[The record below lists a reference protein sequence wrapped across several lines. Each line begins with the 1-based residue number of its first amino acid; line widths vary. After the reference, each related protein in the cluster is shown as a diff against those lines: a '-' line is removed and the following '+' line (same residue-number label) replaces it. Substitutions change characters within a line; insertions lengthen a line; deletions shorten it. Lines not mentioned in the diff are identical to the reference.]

1 MTRSAPVPTIG
12 AVTNASTAP
21 GDLVLWQGWEPRRAV
36 DLEEAVALLSTP
48 ARGGELF
55 VLDGVAARGFRPPR
69 LLTVT
74 PVVDVTGLEQEA
86 PAELRRVWAVTYRQI
101 AETASRQ
108 SVPYA
113 VYLLG
118 VNPPDGISPEQ
129 LAEFNEF
136 YTSVHLREVAERRHA
151 LRAVRYERVD
161 EIKPPYPSAP
171 SYLATYELDE
181 ASAAVRRHSGPAY
194 SRGPAVWQQHT
205 TPWRLW
211 YLLRSSGM

>member
-1 MTRSAPVPTIG
+1 M
-12 AVTNASTAP
+12 
-21 GDLVLWQGWEPRRAV
+21 LWQGWEPRRSV
-36 DLEEAVALLSTP
+36 DLERATVLLS
-48 ARGGELF
+48 AAACRGELF

-74 PVVDVTGLEQEA
+74 PVGDAAGLEQEA

-101 AETASRQ
+101 AETASRR

-118 VNPPDGISPEQ
+118 VNPPNGASPQQ

-136 YTSVHLREVAERRHA
+136 YTEVHLREVAERRRA

-161 EIKPPYPSAP
+161 EIKAPYPPAP
-171 SYLATYELDE
+171 AYLAAYELDE

-194 SRGPAVWQQHT
+194 SPGPPVWRRHT

>member
-1 MTRSAPVPTIG
+1 
-12 AVTNASTAP
+12 
-21 GDLVLWQGWEPRRAV
+21 V
-36 DLEEAVALLSTP
+36 DLERAAAVLSAP
-48 ARGGELF
+48 ACRGELF

-74 PVVDVTGLEQEA
+74 PVGDAAGLEQEA
-86 PAELRRVWAVTYRQI
+86 PAELRQVWAVTYRQI
-101 AETASRQ
+101 AETASRR

-118 VNPPDGISPEQ
+118 VNPPDGASAQQ

-136 YTSVHLREVAERRHA
+136 YTEVHLREVAERRRA

-161 EIKPPYPSAP
+161 EIKPPYPPAP
-171 SYLATYELDE
+171 AYLAAYELDE

-194 SRGPAVWQQHT
+194 SPGPAVWRQHT

-211 YLLRSSGM
+211 YLLRSSGT

>member
-1 MTRSAPVPTIG
+1 MTQSATVPSIG
-12 AVTNASTAP
+12 AVTNASGTS

-36 DLEEAVALLSTP
+36 DLDQAVALLS
-48 ARGGELF
+48 ASASRGELF

-74 PVVDVTGLEQEA
+74 PVVDAAGLEQEE
-86 PAELRRVWAVTYRQI
+86 PAELRRVWVVTYRQI
-101 AETASRQ
+101 AETASRE
-108 SVPYA
+108 SAPYA
-113 VYLLG
+113 IYLLG
-118 VNPPDGISPEQ
+118 VNPPDGISSEQ

-171 SYLATYELDE
+171 SYLAAYELDE
-181 ASAAVRRHSGPAY
+181 TSAAVRRHTGPAY

>member
-1 MTRSAPVPTIG
+1 M
-12 AVTNASTAP
+12 
-21 GDLVLWQGWEPRRAV
+21 LWQGWEPRRSV
-36 DLEEAVALLSTP
+36 DLEQAAALLSAP
-48 ARGGELF
+48 ARKGELF

-74 PVVDVTGLEQEA
+74 PTGDAAGLEQEA
-86 PAELRRVWAVTYRQI
+86 PAEVRRAWAVTYRQI
-101 AETASRQ
+101 AETASRR
-108 SVPYA
+108 SAPYA
-113 VYLLG
+113 IYLLG
-118 VNPPDGISPEQ
+118 VNPPDGASPQQ

-136 YTSVHLREVAERRHA
+136 YTEVHLREVAERRRA

-171 SYLATYELDE
+171 AYLAAYELDE
-181 ASAAVRRHSGPAY
+181 DSAAVRRHSGPAY
-194 SRGPAVWQQHT
+194 SAGPAVWQQHT